1 MWSNL
6 SITAKGLSNQ
16 LMTYYKA
23 LQILQNSFNQI
34 YVLLDFS
41 QWMINN
47 KFPKNDVI
55 TQFRSIIELLLNV
68 EYPEENDV
76 SDEKSVQ
83 SKSSKKSRNS
93 KTSRTSRTSRV
104 SRTSR
109 TSRVSMSRPS
119 LMRSRVSKSASS
131 FGDAETSYVSSDDSI
146 IYLIFRKR

>member
-47 KFPKNDVI
+47 TFPKNDVI

-93 KTSRTSRTSRV
+93 KTSRTSRV

>member
-47 KFPKNDVI
+47 TFPKNDVI

-93 KTSRTSRTSRV
+93 KTSRTSRV

-131 FGDAETSYVSSDDSI
+131 FGDAEISYVSSDDSI

>member
-47 KFPKNDVI
+47 TFPKNDVI

-93 KTSRTSRTSRV
+93 KTSRV

-131 FGDAETSYVSSDDSI
+131 FGDAEISYVSSDDSI